1 MNNIENELTA
11 AVESD
16 DIKMAEAV
24 FNSGE
29 NFNINLQGSNG
40 DTLLHMVKSSEMAEL
55 LLKNGI
61 DTTIQNN
68 EGATA
73 LGKFFER
80 IYLGNIEKIVTSLI
94 NNGVDI
100 NAAAYYDEPPVIK
113 IANNAATLSTNI
125 EQLEYLVKLGADIN
139 IKNKQGYTPLMLAV
153 MKSNIDMVRGLL
165 DAGADTKL
173 VDNKGRDAKKIGE
186 EMMSSGYYVPA
197 LKTMISIL

>member
-1 MNNIENELTA
+1 MSNIEKELIS

-29 NFNINLQGSNG
+29 KFNINLQSSNG
-40 DTLLHMVKSSEMAEL
+40 DTLLHMVKSPEMAEL

-94 NNGVDI
+94 NNGIDI

-186 EMMSSGYYVPA
+186 EMMSLGYYVPA
-197 LKTMISIL
+197 LKTIISIL

>member
-1 MNNIENELTA
+1 MSNIEKELIS

-29 NFNINLQGSNG
+29 KFNINLQSSNG
-40 DTLLHMVKSSEMAEL
+40 DTLLHMVKSPEMAEL

>member
-1 MNNIENELTA
+1 MSNIEKELIS

-16 DIKMAEAV
+16 DIKMAEAI

-61 DTTIQNN
+61 STIMQNN
-68 EGATA
+68 DGLTA

-197 LKTMISIL
+197 LKTIISIL